1 MLADD
6 AWATAVSGQL
16 NDHEPVSTLPRT
28 ATIGAISLN
37 LSRISGSPTSPAW
50 TISSEPRNAS
60 NASSRNNPCVSEISP
75 IRAGSLR
82 MEMLGI
88 GSAGDTAQDITEKT
102 LQD

>member
-1 MLADD
+1 G
-6 AWATAVSGQL
+6 ATL
-16 NDHEPVSTLPRT
+16 
-28 ATIGAISLN
+28 IN
-37 LSRISGSPTSPAW
+37 LSRISESPTSPAW

-88 GSAGDTAQDITEKT
+88 GSAGDTAQGITEKT
-102 LQD
+102 LQDLERRNFGSNRSAQGLGAGNRKCHV